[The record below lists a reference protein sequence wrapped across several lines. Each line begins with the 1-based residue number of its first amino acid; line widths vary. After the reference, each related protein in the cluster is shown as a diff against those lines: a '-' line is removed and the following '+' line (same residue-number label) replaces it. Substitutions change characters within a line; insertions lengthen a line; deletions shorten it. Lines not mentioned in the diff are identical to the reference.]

1 MIKKYCF
8 LLSFFTVGFVAAAD
22 KPMNVVFILADD
34 LGWSDTELYGKT
46 KLYKTPNIMRLA
58 KMGCTFNRAYSNSP
72 LCSPTRAS
80 FLTGQTPARHGST
93 QPRHHTKTVA
103 LKAELAKRAR
113 PSEKAISVSSATR
126 LDTNFPTIGKM
137 MKQAGYETGHFG
149 KWHLGPEPYS
159 PLQHGFDV
167 DIPHHTGAGPGKSY
181 VAPWTQKHLKPNYEK
196 EHIEDRMVEECLKWV
211 DGLSGDKPFFMNYW
225 MFSVHGP
232 FNAKQELIDKYKKV
246 IDPKSEQRSALYA
259 AMVQSLDDAVG
270 ALLDGLESRGLMDNT
285 VIIFTSDNGG
295 NMHSQPEPGIAP
307 TSNAPLRGG
316 KASMCEGGVRVPCTV
331 VWPGVTKAGSHS
343 DEIIQTSDF
352 YTTILKGSGIA
363 LPEGH
368 AVDGIDIRPAL
379 KGGKLD
385 RKAIFTYFPCI
396 VPVPEWL
403 PPSMSVHSGKWKLT
417 RVFFGGENGE
427 HDYKLYDLSQD
438 IAEKNNLADS
448 NPELQKRLDNLIEAY
463 LTEANAVTPV
473 PNPDFDPKQ
482 FDPTAIGKRP
492 ASKKKGKKA
501 KGKSQKAKKPKASDS
516 KIPEKAAKASALEQ
530 QFARRDKDKDGKLNY
545 KEFIIKPERDN
556 EKMKELFNKKDSNKD
571 QCISQQEYVK

>member
-8 LLSFFTVGFVAAAD
+8 LLSFFTVGLVAAAD

-34 LGWSDTELYGKT
+34 LGWSDTELYGQT

-58 KMGCTFNRAYSNSP
+58 KRGCTFTRAYSNSP

-126 LDTNFPTIGKM
+126 LDTNYPTIGKM
-137 MKQAGYETGHFG
+137 MKQGGYETGHFG
-149 KWHLGPEPYS
+149 KWHLGPKPYS

-167 DIPHHTGAGPGKSY
+167 DVPHHTGAGPGRSY
-181 VAPWTQKHLKPNYEK
+181 VAPWSQKNIQPNYEK

-211 DGLSGDKPFFMNYW
+211 DSLSGDKPFFMNYW

-232 FNAKQELIDKYKKV
+232 FDAKQELIDKYEKL
-246 IDPKSEQRSALYA
+246 IDPNSKQRSALYA

-295 NMHSQPEPGIAP
+295 NMYSQLDQDIVP
-307 TSNAPLRGG
+307 TSNFPLRGG

-331 VWPGVTKAGSHS
+331 VWPGVTKAASQS
-343 DEIIQTSDF
+343 EEIIQSSDF
-352 YTTILKGSGIA
+352 YTTILKGMNISM
-363 LPEGH
+363 PDNH
-368 AVDGIDIRPAL
+368 DVDGIDIRPAL
-379 KGGKLD
+379 EGGELD
-385 RKAIFTYFPCI
+385 REAIFTYFPCI

-403 PPSMSVHSGKWKLT
+403 PPSMSVHSGKWKLV

-427 HDYKLYDLSQD
+427 HDYKLYDLSND
-438 IAEKNNLADS
+438 IAEENNLADS
-448 NPELQKRLDNLIEAY
+448 NPELLKRLDNLIEAY
-463 LTEANAVTPV
+463 LTEANGVTPV
-473 PNPDFDPKQ
+473 RNPDFDLKQ
-482 FDPTAIGKRP
+482 FDPSVIGKRP
-492 ASKKKGKKA
+492 ESKKKNK
-501 KGKSQKAKKPKASDS
+501 KSQGKKPKSSGRKDP
-516 KIPEKAAKASALEQ
+516 KKAPVAT
-530 QFARRDKDKDGKLNY
+530 
-545 KEFIIKPERDN
+545 
-556 EKMKELFNKKDSNKD
+556 
-571 QCISQQEYVK
+571 